1 MTRHQHMHFWGSFK
15 IQTMAV
21 LQCLLVMWSWY
32 TMFYPKASVSSTRT
46 WEWCNPVIRLWRVR
60 ITDRKLLEWIIWAA
74 QWAKGG
80 LCEVMEQLSLGSLA
94 VVGFGAWVQGQFA
107 EVEGAQPQA
116 GVGEV
121 VHDIQHLCARPS
133 VAFVLTSSQKNPGV

>member
-1 MTRHQHMHFWGSFK
+1 
-15 IQTMAV
+15 
-21 LQCLLVMWSWY
+21 
-32 TMFYPKASVSSTRT
+32 
-46 WEWCNPVIRLWRVR
+46 
-60 ITDRKLLEWIIWAA
+60 
-74 QWAKGG
+74 
-80 LCEVMEQLSLGSLA
+80 MEQLSLGSLA

-107 EVEGAQPQA
+107 EVDGAQPQA